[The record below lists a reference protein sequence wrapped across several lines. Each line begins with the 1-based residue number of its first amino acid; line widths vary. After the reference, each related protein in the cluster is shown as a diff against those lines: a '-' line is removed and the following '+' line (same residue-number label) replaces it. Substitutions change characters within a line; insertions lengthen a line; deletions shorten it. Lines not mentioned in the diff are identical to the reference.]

1 MFHFLITFF
10 FYGCA
15 SIGQKNSPPAKYSSD
30 CQVNVQ
36 ILKSFGDTIRIEYNP
51 SNMATADKFAS
62 DYCLIERKKNRKTE
76 LFLKRGALLMG
87 KNPFA
92 SGQKWKMGS

>member
-1 MFHFLITFF
+1 MKYFLLITFF

-51 SNMATADKFAS
+51 SNMAKADKFAS
-62 DYCLIERKKNRKTE
+62 DYCLIERKKNSS
-76 LFLKRGALLMG
+76 
-87 KNPFA
+87 KNQVNCDGCCTA
-92 SGQKWKMGS
+92 TYICKQKK